1 MHKRLLR
8 SSVFAVAM
16 LAGLTSAPGLAR
28 QSPSPRAGDRT
39 TTAKLQRAQILE
51 RFARAYFPGRT
62 GQLMIVPREGD
73 ILTRTDPN
81 VTYMHGSPWPYDSE
95 IPMMFAGPG
104 VVPGVY
110 AVPATQQDVAATLAG
125 VLGVTMPPTATG
137 RALPGVKPTAQR
149 PRAILLLVLDGTRPD
164 YLERHASEM
173 PTLGALRKKGAWF
186 TNARVNYV
194 PTNTAAGHAT
204 IATGADPRAHGITGN
219 NLFDR
224 VQRKR
229 HDMMEGWNPRDLVAL
244 TLADVWQVQT
254 GGTARVIGQGSSVPS
269 STALAGHGACQV
281 GGAKTVHA
289 GYDEN
294 AGVWKTNAEC
304 FVLAPA
310 VAALDARTLWPPDG
324 LWMGHKIDTPSDVR
338 RSGLFPRFEADAFIR
353 AIESQPIGE
362 DAITD
367 LLLLNYKGADY
378 VGHKHGPESRELA
391 ATLAEMDRHL
401 ARILK
406 AVEAKVGGDYLIAMT
421 ADHGMPSE
429 PKTKDNR
436 HFAPHIID
444 MLHARFDPDAKSLI
458 TYYEPENSQIFV
470 DLDRLAALKLTLEEL
485 ASFLQSKPFV
495 YAVFTED
502 EVRRAAQSTSRN
514 P

>member
-1 MHKRLLR
+1 MQSRFLR
-8 SSVFAVAM
+8 SVGLAVVACM
-16 LAGLTSAPGLAR
+16 GLTSAASLAQ
-28 QSPSPRAGDRT
+28 QSPPRVGDKT
-39 TTAKLQRAQILE
+39 TTAELRRAQILE
-51 RFARAYFPGRT
+51 RFARGYFPGRT

-81 VTYMHGSPWPYDSE
+81 VAYMHGSPWPYDSE
-95 IPMMFAGPG
+95 IPMLFAGPG
-104 VVPGVY
+104 VTPGVY

-137 RALPGVKPTAQR
+137 RPLPGVKPAAQR
-149 PRAILLLVLDGTRPD
+149 PRAILIVVLDGTRPD
-164 YLERHASEM
+164 YLERHASAM
-173 PTLGALRKKGAWF
+173 PAFTALRKKAAWF
-186 TNARVNYV
+186 SNARINYV

-244 TLADVWQVQT
+244 TLPDVWLLHT
-254 GGTARVIGQGSSVPS
+254 GGKARVIAQGSSVPS
-269 STALAGHGACQV
+269 STALGGHGACQV
-281 GGAKTVHA
+281 SGTRIVHA

-294 AGVWKTNAEC
+294 AGVWKTNGEC
-304 FVLAPA
+304 FMMPPE

-324 LWMGHKIDTPSDVR
+324 LWMGHKIDSPSNVR

-353 AIESQPIGE
+353 AIASQPIGDDE
-362 DAITD
+362 VTD

-378 VGHKHGPESRELA
+378 VGHKHGPESKELA
-391 ATLAEMDRHL
+391 ATLAEMDRQF
-401 ARILK
+401 ARILE
-406 AVEAKVGGDYLIAMT
+406 AVEAKAGNDYLLAIT

-429 PKTKDNR
+429 PRVKDGR
-436 HFAPHIID
+436 HYAPDIVEA
-444 MLHARFDPDAKSLI
+444 LHARFDPEGKRLI

-470 DLDRLAALKLTLEEL
+470 DLDRLAELKLTLKEL
-485 ASFLQSKPFV
+485 ASFLKSKPFV
-495 YAVFTED
+495 YDVFTED
-502 EVRRAAQSTSRN
+502 EVRRAAATLGR
-514 P
+514 